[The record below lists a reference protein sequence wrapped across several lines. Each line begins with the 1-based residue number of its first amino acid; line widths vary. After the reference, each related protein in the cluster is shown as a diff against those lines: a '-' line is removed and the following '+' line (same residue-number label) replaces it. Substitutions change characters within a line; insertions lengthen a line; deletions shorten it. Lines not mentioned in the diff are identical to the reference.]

1 VTSRVLNIARS
12 GYYWL
17 GRPQPPR
24 ELRIKELTK
33 MIREIHAD
41 SRSRSYGSP
50 QGCAELRLGMASR

>member
-1 VTSRVLNIARS
+1 
-12 GYYWL
+12 
-17 GRPQPPR
+17 
-24 ELRIKELTK
+24 